1 MTETETHYIYTKN
14 DKYLSSPPRRYHNLR
29 WTYDPKE
36 AFLAKKQIDVS
47 FLPAG
52 TKETSVIPTPCY
64 TLYSNDKGYRF
75 TMNYRLE
82 PYPFEAG
89 TKEWAIFL
97 YIDDIDKRIEKRK
110 KEIDE
115 LEAEKIAVIKF
126 KEELND

>member
-1 MTETETHYIYTKN
+1 MTKTETRYIYTKN
-14 DKYLSSPPRRYHNLR
+14 GKYLSSPPRPRSNLR
-29 WTYDPKE
+29 WTADPRE
-36 AFLAKKQIDVS
+36 AYLSHRQIDVS
-47 FLPAG
+47 RLPAG
-52 TKETSVIPTPCY
+52 TKETSVEPTPCY

-82 PYPFEAG
+82 PYPFEAV

-110 KEIDE
+110 KEIAE